1 MKPSFWL
8 YLGGVLLLAAC
19 SAAPGGA
26 HPKPSA
32 TPNVTLAATP
42 GGPTGWTV
50 RYTATATGFTRPVRY
65 AFSSCGDFDERAGR
79 QVVGNTLLCHHF
91 KPGERTVTVT
101 ATDAAGNEATG
112 RVTQTI
118 EAAEVPYRGTWRWTL
133 REQGEVRS
141 GRFTISEADVMS
153 KGSTPF
159 DEFASRGRALECTQ
173 LGCEGMG
180 EAAIFFSQTGLERPA
195 YAFNLQLGTVSPEG
209 DATFGLTERGQQR
222 FQDGGL
228 EVVKL
233 SGEVQGEWD

>member
-8 YLGGVLLLAAC
+8 CLGGVLLLAAC
-19 SAAPGGA
+19 SVESGGA

-50 RYTATATGFTRPVRY
+50 RYTATVTGFTGPVRY

-79 QVVGNTLLCHHF
+79 QEEGGTLLCHHF
-91 KPGERTVTVT
+91 EPGERTVTVT
-101 ATDAAGNEATG
+101 AADAAGNTATG
-112 RVTQTI
+112 RVTRTI

-133 REQGEVRS
+133 REQGGVRS
-141 GRFTISEADVMS
+141 GHFTITEADVMS
-153 KGSTPF
+153 KGSAPF
-159 DEFASRGRALECTQ
+159 DEFASRGRALECRE
-173 LGCEGMG
+173 GACEEVG

-195 YAFNLQLGTVSPEG
+195 YAFNLQLGTVHPEG
-209 DATFGLTERGQQR
+209 DATFGLTPEGQQR

-233 SGEVQGEWD
+233 SDEVQGEWD